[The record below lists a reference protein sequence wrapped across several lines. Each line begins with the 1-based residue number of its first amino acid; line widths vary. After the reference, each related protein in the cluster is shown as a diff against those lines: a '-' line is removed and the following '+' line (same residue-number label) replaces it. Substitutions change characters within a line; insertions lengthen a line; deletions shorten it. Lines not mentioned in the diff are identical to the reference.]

1 MPKQPSDKQLK
12 VCKCV
17 SEKLIYKFTN
27 LQIYKPYLDI
37 ILFAITLLVA
47 NWVWKLMVS
56 GDEFGHGDVTWFGL
70 VVTPF
75 FDAIAAH
82 TARCAYWVV
91 DVFRDTVHLSD
102 IRIWFDSGNGT
113 SIVWGCTPVKQ
124 SFIWL
129 CLIAT
134 AIGPWMHKLWFI
146 PAGWVLIYIINILR
160 IVFISLIIE
169 FHPELFDLMHT
180 YIFKY
185 AFYGIMFLMWLVW
198 TYMAKIFTEQKS

>member
-1 MPKQPSDKQLK
+1 MPKQPSNIVHRALSI
-12 VCKCV
+12 VNP
-17 SEKLIYKFTN
+17 YK
-27 LQIYKPYLDI
+27 DI
-37 ILFAITLLVA
+37 ILFTVTLLVA
-47 NWVWKLMVS
+47 NWVWKLTVS
-56 GDEFGHGDVTWFGL
+56 GDELGHGDVTWLGL

-82 TARCAYWVV
+82 TASWVYWVV
-91 DVFRDTVHLSD
+91 DVFRDTVHISGTH
-102 IRIWFDSGNGT
+102 IWFDSGNG
-113 SIVWGCTPVKQ
+113 SNIVWSCTPVKQ

-134 AIGPWMHKLWFI
+134 AIGPWKHKLWFI
-146 PAGWVLIYIINILR
+146 PAGWVLIYLINILR
-160 IVFISLIIE
+160 IAAISLIIE

-198 TYMAKIFTEQKS
+198 TYIAQGLTEQKS